1 MKLSSRS
8 ILVIMMVLLSLSGAL
23 YAAPPNTIS
32 FQGYLK
38 DANGKPV
45 TTASSLTFRLYSTTR
60 PSSGAI
66 WIEPRNVIP
75 VSGVYSVELGSV
87 AALNLPFDRQY
98 FLGVTVGSGQEMTPR
113 QALSSVPYAIRAT
126 AVSGTS
132 IDGVI
137 AAGKLDLSG
146 VVKKEGDTMTG
157 SLSFGAT
164 TRQML
169 NLFTTGSANYG
180 IGVQS
185 FRQYFRT
192 DPNGGFVWYSG
203 GVHSTTTDD
212 PGAGGSQLMKLTA
225 NGLTVSSIG
234 VGTGGTSAVSLDGA
248 TGMVAANGLRLN
260 SASIIGSVMT
270 ASDTQGTAAWQN
282 GLRVQP
288 VFSGTKLNQFSS
300 VNIIAGAGNNYLLS
314 GAFGATIGGG
324 GYYNF
329 ISSVPNVAGGNYST
343 VPGGLNN
350 WATGDYSFAA
360 GRNARAVHTGTFVW
374 GDAQIGMVSSS
385 AANQFL
391 IRAQNGVGINTTT
404 PVATLDVNGTGYFSG
419 NLGLGVMT
427 PVGRLDLDTGNGRIQ
442 FIQDNVPCINVTGG
456 GLPGIM
462 RFRNSLEVWP
472 SQDNLQEGKV
482 DVRDTT
488 GFANIV
494 LNGSGLAT
502 VKVLEVTGGAD
513 IAEPFPIKEGYIEP
527 GSVVVIDEEQ
537 SGRLM
542 LSRKAYETGV
552 AGVVSGANGIRTGLS
567 LRQAGV
573 WEDGQNVA
581 LSGRI
586 YVKADAA
593 YGAIKP
599 GDLLTSSDTP
609 GHAMKAADRQRALGA
624 VIGKAMSSLTEGTGM
639 VLMLVVLQ

>member
-1 MKLSSRS
+1 
-8 ILVIMMVLLSLSGAL
+8 MMVLLSLSGAL
-23 YAAPPNTIS
+23 NAAPPNTIS

-126 AVSGTS
+126 TVSGTS

-586 YVKADAA
+586 YVKADAT

>member
-1 MKLSSRS
+1 
-8 ILVIMMVLLSLSGAL
+8 
-23 YAAPPNTIS
+23 
-32 FQGYLK
+32 
-38 DANGKPV
+38 
-45 TTASSLTFRLYSTTR
+45 
-60 PSSGAI
+60 
-66 WIEPRNVIP
+66 
-75 VSGVYSVELGSV
+75 VELGSV
-87 AALNLPFDRQY
+87 NVLNLPFDRQY
-98 FLGVTVGSGQEMTPR
+98 FLGVTVGSGPEMTPR

-126 AVSGTS
+126 TVSGTS

-146 VVKKEGDTMTG
+146 VVKKGGDSMTGALSLPANGLSVGVSQLVVSGGNVGIGKASPATALDVAGAVTATSFSGDGNGLTNLNPAGHNHDAAYVNVTGDTMTG

-169 NLFTTGSANYG
+169 NLFTTGTANYG

-192 DPNGGFVWYSG
+192 DPNGGFVWFNG
-203 GVHSTTTDD
+203 GVHSDSSDD
-212 PGAGGSQLMKLTA
+212 PGPGGSQLMKLTTS
-225 NGLTVSSIG
+225 GLTVSTIG
-234 VGTGGTSAVSLDGA
+234 VGPTGNPTVSLDGA

-360 GRNARAVHTGTFVW
+360 GRSARAVHAGTFVW
-374 GDAQIGMVSSS
+374 GDAQSGLVSSS

-404 PVATLDVNGTGYFSG
+404 PVATLDVNGNGYFAG
-419 NLGLGVMT
+419 NLGLGVT
-427 PVGRLDLDTGNGRIQ
+427 SPEGRLDLDTGNGRIQ

-456 GLPGIM
+456 GLPGIL

-472 SQDNLQEGKV
+472 SMDNLQEGKV

-513 IAEPFPIKEGYIEP
+513 VAEPFLIKDGYIEP

-542 LSRKAYETGV
+542 LSRKAYDTGV

-586 YVKADAA
+586 YVKADAT

-609 GHAMKAADRQRALGA
+609 GYAMKVGDRQRAPGA

>member
-1 MKLSSRS
+1 
-8 ILVIMMVLLSLSGAL
+8 MMVLLSLSGAL

-586 YVKADAA
+586 YVKADAT

>member
-1 MKLSSRS
+1 
-8 ILVIMMVLLSLSGAL
+8 MMVILSLSGTL

-32 FQGYLK
+32 YQGYLK

-45 TTASSLTFRLYSTTR
+45 TTASSLMFRLYSTTR

-66 WIEPRNVIP
+66 WVELRNVIP
-75 VSGVYSVELGSV
+75 VSGVYSVELGRV
-87 AALNLPFDRQY
+87 NVLNLPFDRQY

-126 AVSGTS
+126 TVSGTS

-137 AAGKLDLSG
+137 SAGKLDLSG

-203 GVHSTTTDD
+203 GVHSTTMDD

-270 ASDTQGTAAWQN
+270 ASDTVGTAAWQN

-288 VFSGTKLNQFSS
+288 VSSGTKSNQFSS
-300 VNIIAGAGNNYLLS
+300 VNIIEGAGNNYVLS
-314 GAFGATIGGG
+314 GAFGVTIGGG

-329 ISSVPNVAGGNYST
+329 ISSVPNVAGGNYSA

-360 GRNARAVHTGTFVW
+360 GRNARAVHAGTFVW
-374 GDAQIGMVSSS
+374 GDAQSSLVSSS

-391 IRAQNGVGINTTT
+391 IRAQNGVGINTST
-404 PVATLDVNGTGYFSG
+404 PVATLDVNGSGYFAGS
-419 NLGLGVMT
+419 LGLGVT
-427 PVGRLDLDTGNGRIQ
+427 SPVGRLDLDTGNGRIQ
-442 FIQDNVPCINVTGG
+442 FIQDNVPGINVTGG
-456 GLPGIM
+456 SLPGIL

-472 SQDNLQEGKV
+472 SMDNLQEGRV

-513 IAEPFPIKEGYIEP
+513 IAEPFPIREGYIEP

-542 LSRKAYETGV
+542 LSRKAYDTGV

-573 WEDGQNVA
+573 WKDGQNVA

-586 YVKADAA
+586 YVKADATN
-593 YGAIKP
+593 GAIKP

-609 GHAMKAADRQRALGA
+609 GHAMKVGDRQQALGA
-624 VIGKAMSSLTEGTGM
+624 VIGKAMSSLREGTGM